1 MTVRW
6 VTGAGVELAV
16 DEGGTSGAPTLLLVH
31 GYPDT
36 SAVWA
41 DVAARLRDR
50 YHVVTYD
57 VRGAGASGAP
67 EGRRGY
73 TLDLLVADLAAVA
86 DAVSPHRPVH
96 LVGHDWGSI

>member
-1 MTVRW
+1 MTATAPTRRW
-6 VTGAGVELAV
+6 VTSHDVDLAV
-16 DEGGTSGAPTLLLVH
+16 DERGPSDAPTVVLVH

-41 DVAARLRDR
+41 PVAERLADR

-67 EGRRGY
+67 EGRG
-73 TLDLLVADLAAVA
+73 
-86 DAVSPHRPVH
+86 
-96 LVGHDWGSI
+96 G